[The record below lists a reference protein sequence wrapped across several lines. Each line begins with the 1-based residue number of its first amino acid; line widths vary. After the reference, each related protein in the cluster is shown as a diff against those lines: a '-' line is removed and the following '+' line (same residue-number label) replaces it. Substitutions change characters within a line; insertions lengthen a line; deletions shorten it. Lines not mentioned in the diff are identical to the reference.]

1 MLRYILLICV
11 LQGIADSAIAQ
22 SKTKDPMSWK
32 DILNRAGPPVPP
44 PAPEEPAFVPE
55 PGDDV
60 FGPNPLKY
68 PPKNAPVTA
77 TRPLDTDHSLQ
88 KGELK
93 VVNVS
98 EYDALYLR
106 ELPTENSKILGMI
119 PPDGMGIIY
128 LGERKNN
135 WILVRYDHIEGWVN
149 IHFIARENE

>member
-1 MLRYILLICV
+1 MLRYILLFCV

-32 DILNRAGPPVPP
+32 DILNRAGPPVHPP
-44 PAPEEPAFVPE
+44 GPQEPAFVPE
-55 PGDDV
+55 PGDDI
-60 FGPNPLKY
+60 FGPNPLKFS
-68 PPKNAPVTA
+68 PPPD
-77 TRPLDTDHSLQ
+77 TRHSLQ
-88 KGELK
+88 KGDLK

-106 ELPTENSKILGMI
+106 EIPNENSKILGMI
-119 PPDGMGIIY
+119 PPDGNGIVS
-128 LGERKNN
+128 LGEREDN